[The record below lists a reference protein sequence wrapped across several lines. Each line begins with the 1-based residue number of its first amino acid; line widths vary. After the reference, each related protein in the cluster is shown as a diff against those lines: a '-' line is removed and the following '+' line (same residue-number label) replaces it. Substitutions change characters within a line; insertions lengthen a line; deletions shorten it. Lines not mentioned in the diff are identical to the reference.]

1 MINKFKLTKKSERLM
16 ENNYFFREDEINE
29 VSPVE
34 NTLSELSCI
43 VNLLEEHLDS
53 VIPEQYY

>member
-1 MINKFKLTKKSERLM
+1 MINKLKLTKKSERLM